1 MDVLWLFRLVDSNEK
16 QREIEAK
23 TKKPAWLFN
32 QTLRHGKS
40 PFSMGK
46 PVNHL

>member
-23 TKKPAWLFN
+23 TKKTGL
-32 QTLRHGKS
+32 
-40 PFSMGK
+40 
-46 PVNHL
+46 VI